1 MWCGGV
7 GQAVLPDPPL
17 TAIIAPEV
25 ADTMSSRR
33 VLFLT
38 FVCFCA
44 AAPLSPADPNLALG
58 KPAIG
63 STTCNPEEGP
73 EKAFNGSV
81 SGGTGDKWC
90 SAEDSKWLQV
100 DLGGNFNVNRVV
112 IQHAGAGGENSDW
125 NTRAFKIH
133 VSTDGKKYTT
143 VVNVTD
149 NTQDTSEHKFEPVL
163 ARYVQLEVITPT
175 QDGDPAA
182 RIYEFEVYGTAA
194 K

>member
-1 MWCGGV
+1 
-7 GQAVLPDPPL
+7 
-17 TAIIAPEV
+17 
-25 ADTMSSRR
+25 MSSLRAF
-33 VLFLT
+33 FLILA
-38 FVCFCA
+38 CLCA
-44 AAPLSPADPNLALG
+44 ASPQSADANLALS

-63 STTCNPEEGP
+63 STPCNPDEGP

-81 SGGTGDKWC
+81 SDGTSDKWC
-90 SAEDSKWLQV
+90 SAADSMWLQV
-100 DLGGNFNVNRVV
+100 DLGVNYKVNRVV
-112 IQHAGAGGENSDW
+112 IRHAGAGGENSDW

-133 VSTDGKKYTT
+133 VSTDGKEYTT

-149 NTQDTSEHKFEPVL
+149 NTKDTSEHKFDPVL
-163 ARYVQLEVITPT
+163 ARYVQLEVITPA